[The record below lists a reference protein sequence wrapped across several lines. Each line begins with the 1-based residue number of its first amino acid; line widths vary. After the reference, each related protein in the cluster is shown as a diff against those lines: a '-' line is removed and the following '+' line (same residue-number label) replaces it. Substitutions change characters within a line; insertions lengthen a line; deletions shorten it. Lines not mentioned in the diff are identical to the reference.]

1 MSESSPIPISSY
13 KDCFK
18 VLLCETPSED
28 CYFGKYNKCPNS
40 HGLQE
45 LLEDIFEQNSIEYIS
60 LDQWIS
66 TPRTT
71 MERFQKDTDDFIEY
85 FCVKLRDLL
94 PHAFIAMH
102 QSSFSRE
109 LKLNLKDGEFQVI
122 VDFAENYA
130 FTVQDAVP
138 GFHWNNDQATV
149 YNIVIYY
156 KEDGTVKHT
165 SLVIISDCLTH
176 DTVAVYTF
184 QKILLNFLKNKFALV
199 SKIIYFSD
207 GAPQQYKNY
216 KNVINLA
223 YHKKDFSVE
232 AEWHFY
238 ATAHGKGPCD
248 GLGATVKRA
257 AVRASLQ
264 LTNNKN
270 ILTCKDLYEW
280 LKSTSRLPN
289 IEFRFSPVSDYNVS
303 KRSLNQRFKL
313 NARIERLQEQHCL
326 VPIQNGTIRSR
337 MYSRSL
343 TFKDTKIF

>member
-1 MSESSPIPISSY
+1 M
-13 KDCFK
+13 
-18 VLLCETPSED
+18 PSEA
-28 CYFGKYNKCPNS
+28 CYFGKCRKCPNNDS
-40 HGLQE
+40 LEE
-45 LLEDIFEQNSIEYIS
+45 LLEDIFNQNSIEYIS
-60 LDQWIS
+60 FNQWIS

-71 MERFQKDTDDFIEY
+71 METLQKERDDFIQY
-85 FCVKLRDLL
+85 FCIKVRDLL
-94 PHAFIAMH
+94 PHAFVAMH
-102 QSSFSRE
+102 QSLFSRE
-109 LKLNLKDGEFQVI
+109 IKLNLKDGEFQAI
-122 VDFAENYA
+122 VDYAENYA

-156 KEDGTVKHT
+156 KEDETVKHT

-184 QKILLNFLKNKFALV
+184 HKILLNFLKDKFALV
-199 SKIIYFSD
+199 SKIFYFSD
-207 GAPQQYKNY
+207 GAPQQYKNF

-223 YHKKDFSVE
+223 YHQKDFSVE

-264 LTNNKN
+264 STNNKN
-270 ILTCKDLYEW
+270 ILTCRDLYEW

-289 IEFRFSPVSDYNVS
+289 IEFSFSPVGDYNVS
-303 KRSLNQRFKL
+303 KRSLTQRFKL
-313 NARIERLQEQHCL
+313 NARIERLQEQQCL
-326 VPIQNGTIRSR
+326 VPIQNGTIRAR
-337 MYSRSL
+337 MYSRS
-343 TFKDTKIF
+343 TTYKDTLIF